1 MGDFFHL
8 NPNSSGQGAAKVG
21 LSWGSAE
28 VNFQQHY
35 KHDRIKNLTHQFSKK
50 QCRKSPPNLSS

>member
-1 MGDFFHL
+1 MGVFFHL

-28 VNFQQHY
+28 VKFQQH
-35 KHDRIKNLTHQFSKK
+35 
-50 QCRKSPPNLSS
+50 